1 MRLKDLNKRISKS
14 PLAQRLVNGALWSLS
29 GAVFAKGLGLISS
42 IIVARMLGKAGF
54 GELGII
60 QSTIAMFGTFAG
72 FGLGMTAAKFIA
84 QYRSTDPI
92 KAGRILAL
100 SSLFALI
107 ISGIISLAFYYSAP
121 WLASNTLNA
130 PQLADILKISAL
142 ILFLSSINGAQTG
155 ALSGFEAFKIVAK
168 INLVCGLI
176 NFPLMVG
183 GAYLKGLEGVV
194 WGMTIAVAINWLIN
208 HYAIR
213 KECKK
218 SGIPYTYRGCFT
230 EHPVLWQFA
239 LPSMVSSIF
248 FIPVEWALNALI
260 VNQPGGYEQMGLF
273 NAAKQWHVIILYIPS
288 AISNMTLPIMSNL
301 LGEGKYQQY
310 KKMLLVNSFMLAGI
324 ALVVSLP
331 IVIFSSEI
339 MALYGPGFSTGTDI
353 LLLICFYSV
362 LWAANIVIGQV
373 LWTTGSTMLAM
384 LLAALRA
391 LLLLGCF
398 FYLVPHNALGLA
410 LAYSATYLLQTIYQS
425 IISAI
430 NVKKYLKINQS
441 KNSLNL
447 I

>member
-1 MRLKDLNKRISKS
+1 
-14 PLAQRLVNGALWSLS
+14 
-29 GAVFAKGLGLISS
+29 
-42 IIVARMLGKAGF
+42 
-54 GELGII
+54 
-60 QSTIAMFGTFAG
+60 
-72 FGLGMTAAKFIA
+72 
-84 QYRSTDPI
+84 
-92 KAGRILAL
+92 
-100 SSLFALI
+100 
-107 ISGIISLAFYYSAP
+107 
-121 WLASNTLNA
+121 
-130 PQLADILKISAL
+130 
-142 ILFLSSINGAQTG
+142 
-155 ALSGFEAFKIVAK
+155 
-168 INLVCGLI
+168 
-176 NFPLMVG
+176 
-183 GAYLKGLEGVV
+183 
-194 WGMTIAVAINWLIN
+194 
-208 HYAIR
+208 
-213 KECKK
+213 
-218 SGIPYTYRGCFT
+218 
-230 EHPVLWQFA
+230 
-239 LPSMVSSIF
+239 
-248 FIPVEWALNALI
+248 
-260 VNQPGGYEQMGLF
+260 
-273 NAAKQWHVIILYIPS
+273 
-288 AISNMTLPIMSNL
+288 
-301 LGEGKYQQY
+301 
-310 KKMLLVNSFMLAGI
+310 MLAGI